1 MIKRNQT
8 ILNRLNALLDWVLI
22 IASYVFSAWLYLIAL
37 DHDQGNMAALS
48 ARSVGVA
55 AAAAL
60 GLLLLFTLSGFYS
73 ATRTRRL
80 TWKLGVIVVSV
91 TGVALAWS
99 FMLYLLRLE
108 NFSRGVLFLFYGC
121 TVAALCAKYSFMA
134 WVFRA
139 MRTAGGQV
147 VHLTISSELSASY
160 NTARLAAEELDGVY
174 VVDSRQLSTGVGLL
188 AIEGAECR
196 DRGMD
201 AAAIAEHLRGL
212 TDKVETS
219 FVLDTLEFMRKG
231 GRCSNFAALGANLL
245 KLKPALEMR
254 GGKLNVYKKY
264 RGNIDRVYR
273 EYIAE
278 RLAGK
283 RIRPGH
289 VFLTD
294 SGGVD
299 AALLR
304 ELEAL
309 VRALIPVREVHH
321 TYAGCTVSTHC
332 GPKTLGVLFLDE

>member
-1 MIKRNQT
+1 MNERIF
-8 ILNRLNALLDWVLI
+8 I
-22 IASYVFSAWLYLIAL
+22 SA
-37 DHDQGNMAALS
+37 DSSCD
-48 ARSVGVA
+48 
-55 AAAAL
+55 
-60 GLLLLFTLSGFYS
+60 LSGE
-73 ATRTRRL
+73 
-80 TWKLGVIVVSV
+80 
-91 TGVALAWS
+91 
-99 FMLYLLRLE
+99 LLRRFAIRTQPMTITLGNE
-108 NFSRGVLFLFYGC
+108 TFLDGDHFTPEDMYRRYRAEGILPQTSAPSVQDYVEFFRG
-121 TVAALCAKYSFMA
+121 
-134 WVFRA
+134 
-139 MRTAGGQV
+139 MRSEGGQV

-160 NTARLAAEELDGVY
+160 NTARLAAEELPGVY

-188 AIEGAECR
+188 AIEGAESR
-196 DRGMD
+196 NRGMD
-201 AAAIAEHLRGL
+201 AAAIAEHLRAL

-219 FVLDTLEFMRKG
+219 FVLDTLEFMRRG

-278 RLAGK
+278 RLAEK

-299 AALLR
+299 PTLLR

-309 VRALIPVREVHH
+309 VRSLIPVREVHH

-332 GPKTLGVLFLDE
+332 GPKTLGVLFIDE